1 MHRQRPEMPFRRRHR
16 RRLHRPLSAAARS
29 FERRRRTAARGGLP
43 SDFLLCCRTAEDGVV
58 CQRRITLSPPPMP
71 DLTCPA
77 AAAVNAGDDGAEPG
91 VSGSAPGHRDEGG
104 ANADAA
110 AAAAALVPLRRDR
123 AVSVG
128 AQAVD
133 EAAEEDLESSLHR
146 CAAADAAVCLEKV
159 VFLQPQVRNLALL

>member
-1 MHRQRPEMPFRRRHR
+1 MHRQRPEMPFHRRHR

-29 FERRRRTAARGGLP
+29 FKKRRRTARGGLP
-43 SDFLLCCRTAEDGVV
+43 SDFLLCCWTADGVV

-91 VSGSAPGHRDEGG
+91 ASGSAPGHRDEGG
-104 ANADAA
+104 ANADAT
-110 AAAAALVPLRRDR
+110 AAAALVPLRRDR

-146 CAAADAAVCLEKV
+146 CAAADAAVRLEKV
-159 VFLQPQVRNLALL
+159 VFQPQVRNLALL

>member
-1 MHRQRPEMPFRRRHR
+1 MHRQRPEMPFHRRHR

-29 FERRRRTAARGGLP
+29 FKKRRRTARGGLP
-43 SDFLLCCRTAEDGVV
+43 SDFLLCCRTADGVV
-58 CQRRITLSPPPMP
+58 CQRRITLSPPMP

-110 AAAAALVPLRRDR
+110 AAALVPLRRDR

-128 AQAVD
+128 AQAVV

-146 CAAADAAVCLEKV
+146 CAAADAAVRLEKV